1 MSSAL
6 GDSLKSSGERPS
18 TSLMSCLQGAGPEGG
33 NTGGVSFG
41 ALEWTRSHEA
51 ELE

>member
-6 GDSLKSSGERPS
+6 GDSLKSSGE
-18 TSLMSCLQGAGPEGG
+18 MSCLQGAGPEGG